1 MERENTLE
9 SLNFAYVLIPLTV
22 VTRCGANLLT
32 EKPMVEALRVGKA
45 KTRYALESSE
55 SYLVLEARPE
65 KVFAVFI
72 ECVRRGF
79 RGLCITR
86 EYPKKIQRQYDL
98 GGSRIFWLKEREQT
112 DENVVEGLLDLS
124 LLIRE
129 FIGTKNSIVL
139 LDGLEYLVSRHG
151 FEPVYHFVQNMR
163 NNISAAE
170 AILLVSA
177 HPKAFD
183 KAKLAL
189 LSRELRIVEYPTQTL
204 NLGHLGHP
212 NREAQI

>member
-1 MERENTLE
+1 MRIFTKMEKKNMLE

-22 VTRCGANLLT
+22 VERRGANLLT
-32 EKPMVEALRVGKA
+32 EKPMIESLRIGEAKS
-45 KTRYALESSE
+45 RYALESSE
-55 SYLVLEARPE
+55 SYLVPEERPE
-65 KVFAVFI
+65 KVFAVFA

-86 EYPKKIQRQYDL
+86 ESPKKIQKQYDL
-98 GGSRIFWLKEREQT
+98 GKACIFWLKEREQK
-112 DENVVEGLLDLS
+112 DENVVEDLLEVS
-124 LLIRE
+124 LLIKE
-129 FIGTKNSIVL
+129 FTGTSSIVL

-163 NNISAAE
+163 NKISASD
-170 AILLVSA
+170 AIMLISA

-189 LSRELRIVEYPTQTL
+189 LKRELRLLEYPIKTL
-204 NLGHLGHP
+204 NLGH
-212 NREAQI
+212 RE